1 MRYQYQMPC
10 IAMKIQSDDQKTHLF
25 TGLPSYA
32 VFAVLVIHLTPLVT
46 EEKSLGSGLS
56 LADELLVTL
65 LKMSQGLTNEL
76 IGSIFDIHHTKV
88 SKIFHR
94 WINFIFEG
102 LQPLVA
108 SLTKEL
114 LSHTCQAA
122 LSHNMLKLC
131 TL

>member
-46 EEKSLGSGLS
+46 KEKSLGSGLS

-65 LKMSQGLTNEL
+65 LKMSQGVTN
-76 IGSIFDIHHTKV
+76 
-88 SKIFHR
+88 
-94 WINFIFEG
+94 
-102 LQPLVA
+102 
-108 SLTKEL
+108 
-114 LSHTCQAA
+114 
-122 LSHNMLKLC
+122 
-131 TL
+131 